1 MFPFLFIFLFGSCKS
16 LDAFF
21 PGVVKREMNER
32 ELIKAIEDNAPDYQ
46 HLFFR
51 RAFVE
56 FKQNGKSQAVRA
68 NIYIRKDS
76 AIIVSVIPVMGIEMY
91 RIQLS
96 ENEIIVLDRLNRKVM
111 RSDYKSLSQRFL
123 VDFNFNQFQQIL
135 SNGVFIFPDGHG
147 SLKAFEMQRDSVS
160 YLLSS
165 GTKQDGSHQD
175 LRFMPGAY
183 RLLSSVIQ
191 FPDRDIVMEL
201 NYSDFLMVDGR
212 FLFPR
217 LIFMEGQR
225 LQESITLSIQL
236 SSIDVDG
243 SQSLNFSIPSGY
255 DEVHF

>member
-1 MFPFLFIFLFGSCKS
+1 
-16 LDAFF
+16 
-21 PGVVKREMNER
+21 MNER
-32 ELIKAIEDNAPDYQ
+32 ELIKAIEDNALDYQ

-91 RIQLS
+91 RLQLS
-96 ENEIIVLDRLNRKVM
+96 KNEIIVLDRLNRKVM

-123 VDFNFNQFQQIL
+123 FDFNFLQFQQIL
-135 SNGVFIFPDGHG
+135 SNGVFVFPEGRG
-147 SLKAFEMQRDSVS
+147 SLRSFKMQRDSMS
-160 YLLSS
+160 YLLTS
-165 GTKQDGSHQD
+165 GTNQDGSHQY
-175 LRFMPGAY
+175 LRFMPDAY
-183 RLLSSVIQ
+183 RLLSSEVQ

-201 NYSDFLMVDGR
+201 AYSDFLKVDGG
-212 FLFPR
+212 FLFPS

-225 LQESITLSIQL
+225 LQDSITLSIQL
-236 SSIDVDG
+236 SSIEVDG